1 MKVIL
6 KADDFGGIYFK
17 PGYPWAKFI
26 DVITAN
32 GVKTSLGVIGKNMV
46 NATVDQIKE
55 LKALHKKGVIEFYNH
70 SFNHMEYF
78 PGRNSHYKEFS
89 GTLPEYQVKS
99 LMDCQEII
107 KARFGYTMPCFGAPQ
122 NSMDD
127 HALNLLNEHPEIKY
141 IYAYQNSLSFP
152 TVVKLIT
159 KKKLILLNGYGILEN
174 KTHTGHVDFTH
185 FKKRFY
191 EVKNFETVTFQMHPS
206 PWIDKDRDELDKIIK
221 FLKEYGCVF
230 VTPSQL

>member
-17 PGYPWAKFI
+17 PDYPWRKFI

-32 GVKTSLGVIGKNMV
+32 GAKTSLGVIGKNMV
-46 NATVDQIKE
+46 NASDDHIDQ
-55 LKALHKKGVIEFYNH
+55 LKHLHNKGVIEFYNH

-78 PGRNSHYKEFS
+78 PGSNSHLKEFS
-89 GTLPEYQVKS
+89 GTLPAYQVKS
-99 LMDCQEII
+99 LTDCQQII
-107 KARFGYTMPCFGAPQ
+107 KTKFGYTMPCFGAPQ

-127 HALNLLNEHPEIKY
+127 NSLNLLNEHPEIKY
-141 IYAYQNSLSFP
+141 IYAYQASLSFP
-152 TVVKLIT
+152 MVAKLIT

-174 KTHTGHVDFTH
+174 KTETGYVNFTH

-191 EVKNFETVTFQMHPS
+191 EVKNFETATFQMHPS
-206 PWIDKDRDELDKIIK
+206 PWRDKDRDDLDKILK
-221 FLKEYGCVF
+221 FLKEQGCVF
-230 VTPSQL
+230 VTPSEL